1 MTIDKIYITGLRN
14 VLRRFDE
21 GAISAT
27 SGRWSIGKGGY
38 DLFFELYY
46 NPDGNGR
53 GYPVVDCIWGTWDRK
68 GTLEKICLSDEAFM
82 KVAKV
87 IMEEYDNDVVIKE
100 S

>member
-1 MTIDKIYITGLRN
+1 MTIDNVKITGLRN

-46 NPDGNGR
+46 SPNKESR
-53 GYPVVDCIWGTWDRK
+53 GYPVVDCIWGPWDKK
-68 GTLEKICLSDEAFM
+68 GELEKICLSDEAFK

-87 IMEEYDNDVVIKE
+87 IMEEYDNDVMIKE
-100 S
+100 V